1 LNCPA
6 DFVIIY
12 RMKKF
17 VLVLLVLSIIAMA
30 GWQLYSRIVKTDVQ
44 QKTERSAVAVAVET
58 RPIYKDTIR
67 DIGVFT
73 GSLEAKS
80 HFDVAPKVA
89 GWLKELLVDVGDTVR
104 RNQVIALLDDE
115 EFAQEVEQ
123 ARAELQVAKANAAN
137 YASDLDINKREYERS
152 KQLREKQI
160 ASASELDVSEAAFNA
175 SQTRYKVSLAQVA
188 QKEAALKTALVRLSY
203 TKVRAFWED
212 GNQPSIVSV
221 PPSQKKQGQD
231 VPATGG
237 LQPHNTISD
246 ANTPRVVGER
256 FVDVGE
262 LLSVNQPIVSILE
275 NNPLTAVVY
284 VIERDYPKVTIG
296 QQAVLTTDAYPD
308 RTFSGSITRIAPLL
322 KESSRQARLEVE
334 VPNPD
339 HTLKPGMFVRARV
352 EFARHENATLIPLPA
367 LVKRNDKDGVFIAD
381 TKNLKAHFVPVTTGI
396 INGEIVEVTEPKIS
410 GLVITMGNHLL
421 EDGSDITLP
430 KMEHPPASKP
440 EPPQGASVTK
450 TRTIP
455 ATSAEPNTKSGDSG

>member
-1 LNCPA
+1 
-6 DFVIIY
+6 
-12 RMKKF
+12 MKKF
-17 VLVLLVLSIIAMA
+17 VLVLLVLAIIAMA
-30 GWQLYSRIVKTDVQ
+30 GWQLYSRFVETDVQ
-44 QKTERSAVAVAVET
+44 QKTGRAAVAVAVET
-58 RPIYKDTIR
+58 RPIYKDTIH
-67 DIGVFT
+67 DVGVFT

-80 HFDVAPKVA
+80 RFDVAPKVA
-89 GWLKELLVDVGDTVR
+89 GWLKELLVDVGDTVE
-104 RNQVIALLDDE
+104 RNQIIAVLDDE

-160 ASASELDVSEAAFNA
+160 ASASELDVSEASFNA

-212 GNQPSIVSV
+212 VNQPSTVSV
-221 PPSQKKQGQD
+221 TPSQKKQGRD
-231 VPATGG
+231 GPAARRP
-237 LQPHNTISD
+237 QARDTIGD

-296 QQAVLTTDAYPD
+296 QQAVVTTDAYPG
-308 RTFSGSITRIAPLL
+308 RTFTGSITRIAPLL
-322 KESSRQARLEVE
+322 KESSRQARLEME

-352 EFARHENATLIPLPA
+352 EFARHENATLVPLPA
-367 LVKRNDKDGVFIAD
+367 LVKRNNKDGVFVAD
-381 TKNLKAHFVPVTTGI
+381 TKNLKAHFVPITTGI
-396 INGEIVEVTEPKIS
+396 INGEIVEITEPQIS

-430 KMEHPPASKP
+430 KIEPTQEAQADSKTNSASAAVIGTP
-440 EPPQGASVTK
+440 NG
-450 TRTIP
+450 
-455 ATSAEPNTKSGDSG
+455 EPNAKSGDSQ